1 MRNKHVLSKWIPQV
15 KALHDLLFSPLLPY
29 HSFNTPDTSSLRAFA
44 IAFPSIY
51 RASSSG
57 HLCDAFPHLLQVL
70 HQCPLLGKP
79 LPDDHLIHNHSSSP
93 NPSPLVLLILYHT
106 GHNPTSNTFYFSVVC
121 LHPAKMSTSQ
131 GQGFLSF

>member
-1 MRNKHVLSKWIPQV
+1 MCRVSGHTQV
-15 KALHDLLFSPLLPY
+15 KALCDLLLSPLLSY

-57 HLCDAFPHLLQVL
+57 HLRDVFPHLLQVL
-70 HQCPLLGKP
+70 HECPLLSKP
-79 LPDDHLIHNHSSSP
+79 LPDDHLIHNHISSP

-106 GHNPTSNTFYFSVVC
+106 GHNPTCNTVC

-131 GQGFLSF
+131 GQGFSSF

>member
-1 MRNKHVLSKWIPQV
+1 MCRVNGYTLV

-51 RASSSG
+51 RASSSR
-57 HLCDAFPHLLQVL
+57 HLRDVFPHLLQVL
-70 HQCPLLGKP
+70 PECSLLSKP

-106 GHNPTSNTFYFSVVC
+106 GHNPTSNTFSFSVVC

-131 GQGFLSF
+131 GQGFSSF